1 MDGQAWWATVM
12 ESQRAGQHMQVV
24 GGCVNVQGASL
35 WALGVG
41 GQQTLILETLSRLLL
56 ILQPQ

>member
-1 MDGQAWWATVM
+1 
-12 ESQRAGQHMQVV
+12 MQVV